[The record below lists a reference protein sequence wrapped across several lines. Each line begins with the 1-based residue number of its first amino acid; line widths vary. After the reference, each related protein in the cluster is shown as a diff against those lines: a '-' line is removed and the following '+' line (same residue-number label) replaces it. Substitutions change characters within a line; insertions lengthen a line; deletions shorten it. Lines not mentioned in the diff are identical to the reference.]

1 MAFVNTVLGPV
12 DSSKLGFTLSHEHIL
27 LSSAGIEDTF
37 PEFIDKEF
45 AIAEGIRQLSEA
57 KSEGV
62 ETIIDLST
70 MDLGRNVRVIEEV
83 AKKSGV
89 NVVVATG
96 TWLDIPRSFATSTPD
111 EIAPLYIRELT
122 EGIQGTGIKA
132 GVIKVAN
139 EPDVSEAGET
149 ILRAAARAHHATGA
163 PIYTHTMAQ
172 NRVGDRQVEIFV
184 DEGVDLNR
192 VCIGHSNDSTD
203 VGYLNGLMDKGVW
216 LGLDRYPGQGVT
228 WQERTKVL
236 YELIETGY
244 GTRLMLSHDWSVA
257 STMMTKERLAERPL
271 HNPDNYLFITRN
283 VLPMLLD
290 LGATQD
296 QIDDLMIN
304 NPRRF
309 WDGEV

>member
-1 MAFVNTVLGPV
+1 MNTVLGPQ
-12 DSSKLGFTLSHEHIL
+12 DSSELGFTLSHEHIL

-62 ETIIDLST
+62 DTIIDLST
-70 MDLGRNVRVIEEV
+70 MDLGRNVRVIEKV
-83 AKKSGV
+83 AKESGV

-96 TWLDIPRSFATSTPD
+96 TWLDIPRSFAASTPD

-139 EPDVSEAGET
+139 EPEVSDTGEI

-163 PIYTHTMAQ
+163 PIYTHTMAK
-172 NRVGDRQVEIFV
+172 NRVGNRQVEIFV
-184 DEGVDLNR
+184 DGGVDLNR
-192 VCIGHSNDSTD
+192 VCVGHSNDSTD
-203 VGYLNGLMDKGVW
+203 IGYLTGLMDQGVW
-216 LGLDRYPGQGVT
+216 LRLDRYPGQGVT
-228 WQERTKVL
+228 WEERTKVL
-236 YELIETGY
+236 YELIEGGY

-257 STMMTKERLAERPL
+257 ATMMTKERLAERPL
-271 HNPDNYLFITRN
+271 LNPDNYLFITRN

-290 LGATQD
+290 LGVNQD

-304 NPRRF
+304 NPRHF
-309 WDGEV
+309 WEGEA